1 MPKMLT
7 TSRSLLLAGAL
18 AFAALPALAQTSP
31 QTQPATPSTGT
42 STTTPGASTDMGT
55 TGKTTTGLVQAILAT
70 AKTYL
75 ANAVTSGDITQAQSD
90 AILAGLTRTV
100 TADVNRSTSPRPF
113 GRHGHGPG
121 GTARPAHRR

>member
-42 STTTPGASTDMGT
+42 STTTPGASTDMGA
-55 TGKTTTGLVQAILAT
+55 TGKTAT
-70 AKTYL
+70 SKSHVHSKKVASAHTKSNIHHVSTKKHT
-75 ANAVTSGDITQAQSD
+75 TSGT
-90 AILAGLTRTV
+90 THK
-100 TADVNRSTSPRPF
+100 STGGST
-113 GRHGHGPG
+113 GTGTG
-121 GTARPAHRR
+121 GTQPQ